1 MSLDRAQSR
10 QDRDFEYAPHMPHRD
25 RPSRSSG
32 TKGID
37 GRLYTPDVEDG
48 LNTLVA
54 RVLGTPDG
62 ERLLAYLRN
71 LTLNHAFEADVSP
84 NTLMHKEGQRWLVGM
99 LVQRLQKG
107 NQP

>member
-1 MSLDRAQSR
+1 VSLDNST
-10 QDRDFEYAPHMPHRD
+10 YAPRMPHRAL
-25 RPSRSSG
+25 PSTKAG
-32 TKGID
+32 TKGLD
-37 GRLYTPDVEDG
+37 GRFYTPEIEDG

-71 LTLNHAFEADVSP
+71 LTLNFAFEADVSP

-99 LVQRLQKG
+99 LLQRLHKG